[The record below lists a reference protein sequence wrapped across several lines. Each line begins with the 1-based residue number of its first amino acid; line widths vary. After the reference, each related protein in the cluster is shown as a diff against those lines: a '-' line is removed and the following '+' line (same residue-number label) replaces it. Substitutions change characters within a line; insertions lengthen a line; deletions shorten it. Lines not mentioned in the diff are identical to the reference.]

1 MTEGDGDDADER
13 PVQQWPHKRRLE
25 RLETG
30 LAAVQARFSAVEAL
44 RRDVISAVGE
54 ELAPLALRL
63 DQIEAERDDQ
73 LVAVAVPGLT
83 PQLDELI
90 SMRVSV
96 CVDGRLGEIAPGPAL
111 PHSVGNGRLYS
122 EGIEGRLDMIERAL
136 GEVAQRLGALEALRG
151 GLQELGALIAMAL
164 NRLSQSR

>member
-1 MTEGDGDDADER
+1 MAEGEGDVSEP

-44 RRDVISAVGE
+44 RRDVIT
-54 ELAPLALRL
+54 ALER
-63 DQIEAERDDQ
+63 IEAERDDQ
-73 LVAVAVPGLT
+73 LVAGAVPGLT
-83 PQLDELI
+83 PEVDELI
-90 SMRVSV
+90 SVRVAI
-96 CVDGRLGEIAPGPAL
+96 CVDGRLAEIAPGPAL

>member
-1 MTEGDGDDADER
+1 MMTGGEGDDADER

-30 LAAVQARFSAVEAL
+30 LDAVQARFSEVDAL
-44 RRDVISAVGE
+44 RRDVITVVCE

-73 LVAVAVPGLT
+73 LVAAAVPGLT

-90 SMRVSV
+90 SVRVAV
-96 CVDGRLGEIAPGPAL
+96 CVDGRLAEIAPGPAL
-111 PHSVGNGRLYS
+111 PHSVGN
-122 EGIEGRLDMIERAL
+122 GRLDMIERAL

-151 GLQELGALIAMAL
+151 GLQELGALLAMAL
-164 NRLSQSR
+164 TRLSQSR

>member
-1 MTEGDGDDADER
+1 MAEGEGDVSER

-44 RRDVISAVGE
+44 RRDVIT
-54 ELAPLALRL
+54 ALER
-63 DQIEAERDDQ
+63 IEAERDDQ
-73 LVAVAVPGLT
+73 LVAAAVPGLT

-90 SMRVSV
+90 SVRVAV
-96 CVDGRLGEIAPGPAL
+96 CVDGRLAEIAPGPAL

-136 GEVAQRLGALEALRG
+136 GEVATRLGALEALRG

>member
-44 RRDVISAVGE
+44 RRDVIT
-54 ELAPLALRL
+54 ALER
-63 DQIEAERDDQ
+63 IEAERDDQ
-73 LVAVAVPGLT
+73 LVAAAVPGLT

-90 SMRVSV
+90 SVRIAV
-96 CVDGRLGEIAPGPAL
+96 CVDGRLAEIAPGPAL

-136 GEVAQRLGALEALRG
+136 GEVATRLGALEALRG